1 MKHSGVI
8 YYRNTLILVY
18 VSISIDIGFLRDT
31 SKTVI
36 EILST
41 R

>member
-1 MKHSGVI
+1 
-8 YYRNTLILVY
+8 VY
-18 VSISIDIGFLRDT
+18 VSIIIDIGFLRDT